1 MKSGGLTVALV
12 KPGSIAEEI
21 GIGQGDR
28 LIAVNGM
35 PVRDLIDY
43 RFLEADENV
52 TLDLQKADGEEWVL
66 ELEKD
71 YDQDLGL
78 EFEGDGFGR
87 TIRCSNHCIF
97 CFVDQM
103 PPDLRKTLYVK
114 DDDYRLSFW
123 SGNFITLTNITRKEM
138 QRIVSMRL
146 SPLYISVH
154 STNPELRR
162 HMLGN
167 KKAGLIMEQLQ
178 ELAAAGIEMH
188 TQVVACPGINDGREL
203 ARTVE
208 DLSGLW
214 PEVRSLAVVP
224 VGLTRFRQSCYPLR
238 GYTRAEARRLLRWL
252 QARQEEFMSTMGNP
266 FVFASDEFYLLS
278 GEEIPPVERYA
289 GFPQLENG
297 VGLTRLFLEE
307 WEKARVRLF
316 RKRIEKNISLV
327 TGVLGEQLLK
337 PMVAALNRVEGLQ
350 AILKVVRN
358 SFFGETTTVAGL
370 ITGTDLLSQVL
381 SSETG
386 DLLVLPA
393 VSLKKD
399 EPVFLDGISL
409 PELSRRLNVPVV
421 AVAGPDQLVDV
432 LLEGSPKAAWFT
444 SAGS

>member
-1 MKSGGLTVALV
+1 MKSGGLTVARV

-28 LIAVNGM
+28 LIAVNDT

-43 RFLEADENV
+43 RFLEADEDIS
-52 TLDLQKADGEEWVL
+52 LELKKADGEEWIL

-71 YDQDLGL
+71 CDQDLGL
-78 EFEGDGFGR
+78 EFEGAGFGR
-87 TIRCSNHCIF
+87 TTRCSNHCIF

-103 PPDLRKTLYVK
+103 PPGLRKTLYVK

-123 SGNFITLTNITRKEM
+123 SGNFITLTNVTGKEM

-162 HMLGN
+162 RMLGN
-167 KKAGLIMEQLQ
+167 SRAGLIMEQLQ

-188 TQVVACPGINDGREL
+188 TQVVACPGLNDGREL

-252 QARQEEFMSTMGNP
+252 RARQEESLRTRGNP

-307 WEKARVRLF
+307 WEEARVRLF
-316 RKRIEKNISLV
+316 RKRIEKKITLV
-327 TGVLGEQLLK
+327 TGVLGKQFLG
-337 PMVAALNRVEGLQ
+337 PVAAALNRVEGLQ
-350 AILKVVRN
+350 ATLKVVRN
-358 SFFGETTTVAGL
+358 DFFGENVTVAGL
-370 ITGTDLLSQVL
+370 ITGADLVSRILP
-381 SSETG
+381 SETG

-409 PELSRRLNVPVV
+409 PELSRRLKVPVA
-421 AVAGPDQLVDV
+421 AVAGPGQLVDV
-432 LLEGSPKAAWFT
+432 LLEGPQKAAW
-444 SAGS
+444 SAGAGS

>member
-1 MKSGGLTVALV
+1 
-12 KPGSIAEEI
+12 
-21 GIGQGDR
+21 
-28 LIAVNGM
+28 M

-43 RFLEADENV
+43 CFLEADEIV
-52 TLDLQKADGEEWVL
+52 TLDFKKADGEEWVL

-78 EFEGDGFGR
+78 EFEGAGFGP
-87 TIRCSNHCIF
+87 TIRCTNHCIF

-103 PPDLRKTLYVK
+103 PPGMRKTLYVK

-123 SGNFITLTNITRKEM
+123 SGNFITLTNLTEKEM

-154 STNPELRR
+154 TTNPELRR
-162 HMLGN
+162 RMLGN
-167 KKAGLIMEQLQ
+167 KKAGLIMKQLQ

-224 VGLTRFRQSCYPLR
+224 VGLTRFRQNCYPLR
-238 GYTRAEARRLLRWL
+238 GYTRAGARELLRWL
-252 QARQEEFMSTMGNP
+252 QARQEEFLTTLGNP

-297 VGLTRLFLEE
+297 VGLTRLFLEK
-307 WEKARVRLF
+307 WEKARARLF
-316 RKRIEKNISLV
+316 RKRVEKKITLV
-327 TGVLGEQLLK
+327 TGVLGEQLLN
-337 PMVAALNRVEGLQ
+337 PVVAALNQVEGLQ
-350 AILKVVRN
+350 ASLKVIRN
-358 SFFGETTTVAGL
+358 RFFGESTTVAGL
-370 ITGTDLLSQVL
+370 ITGTDLLSQVRPP
-381 SSETG
+381 ETG

-409 PELSRRLNVPVV
+409 PELGRRLKVPVA

-432 LLEGSPKAAWFT
+432 LLEGLPKATWFT

>member
-1 MKSGGLTVALV
+1 MNSRGLTVARV

-28 LIAVNGM
+28 LTAINGM

-43 RFLEADENV
+43 CFLEADEIV
-52 TLDLQKADGEEWVL
+52 TLDFKKADGEEWVL

-78 EFEGDGFGR
+78 EFEGAGFGP
-87 TIRCSNHCIF
+87 TIRCTNHCIF

-103 PPDLRKTLYVK
+103 PPGMRKTLYVK

-123 SGNFITLTNITRKEM
+123 SGNFITLTNLTEKEM

-154 STNPELRR
+154 TTNPELRR
-162 HMLGN
+162 RMLGN
-167 KKAGLIMEQLQ
+167 KKAGLIMKQLQ

-224 VGLTRFRQSCYPLR
+224 VGLTRFRQNCYPLR
-238 GYTRAEARRLLRWL
+238 GYPRAGARELLRWL
-252 QARQEEFMSTMGNP
+252 QARQEEFLTTLGNP

-307 WEKARVRLF
+307 WEKARARLF
-316 RKRIEKNISLV
+316 RKRVEKKITLV
-327 TGVLGEQLLK
+327 TGVLGEQLLN
-337 PMVAALNRVEGLQ
+337 PVVAALNQVEGLQ
-350 AILKVVRN
+350 ASLKVIRN
-358 SFFGETTTVAGL
+358 RFFGESTTVAGL
-370 ITGTDLLSQVL
+370 ITGTDLLSQVRPP
-381 SSETG
+381 ETG

-409 PELSRRLNVPVV
+409 PELGRRLKVPVA

-432 LLEGSPKAAWFT
+432 LLEGLPKATWFT

>member
-1 MKSGGLTVALV
+1 MNSRGLTVARV

-28 LIAVNGM
+28 LTAINGM

-43 RFLEADENV
+43 CFLEADEIV
-52 TLDLQKADGEEWVL
+52 TLDFKKADGEEWVL

-78 EFEGDGFGR
+78 EFEGAGFGP
-87 TIRCSNHCIF
+87 TIRCTNHCIF

-103 PPDLRKTLYVK
+103 PPGMRKTLYVK

-123 SGNFITLTNITRKEM
+123 SGNFITLTNLTEKEM

-154 STNPELRR
+154 TTNPELRR
-162 HMLGN
+162 RMLGN
-167 KKAGLIMEQLQ
+167 KKAGLIMKQLQ

-224 VGLTRFRQSCYPLR
+224 VGLTRFRQNCYPLR
-238 GYTRAEARRLLRWL
+238 GYTRAGARELLRWL
-252 QARQEEFMSTMGNP
+252 QARQEEFLTTLGNP

-289 GFPQLENG
+289 GFPQLKNG
-297 VGLTRLFLEE
+297 VVLTRLFLEE
-307 WEKARVRLF
+307 WEKARARLF
-316 RKRIEKNISLV
+316 RKRVEKKITLV
-327 TGVLGEQLLK
+327 TGVLGEQLLN
-337 PMVAALNRVEGLQ
+337 PVVAALNQVEGLQ
-350 AILKVVRN
+350 ASLKVIRN
-358 SFFGETTTVAGL
+358 RFFGESTTVAGL
-370 ITGTDLLSQVL
+370 ITGTDLLSQVRPP
-381 SSETG
+381 ETG

-409 PELSRRLNVPVV
+409 PELGRRLKVPVA

-432 LLEGSPKAAWFT
+432 LLEGLPKATWFT

>member
-1 MKSGGLTVALV
+1 MKSGGLTVARV

-28 LIAVNGM
+28 LIAVNGT
-35 PVRDLIDY
+35 PVCDLIDY
-43 RFLEADENV
+43 RFLEADEDIS
-52 TLDLQKADGEEWVL
+52 LELKKADGEEWVL

-78 EFEGDGFGR
+78 EFDGAGFGR
-87 TIRCSNHCIF
+87 TIRCSNKCIF

-103 PPDLRKTLYVK
+103 PPGMRKTLYVK

-123 SGNFITLTNITRKEM
+123 SGNFITLTNVTGKEM

-162 HMLGN
+162 RMLGN
-167 KKAGLIMEQLQ
+167 SKAGLIMEQLQ
-178 ELAAAGIEMH
+178 ELATAGIEMH
-188 TQVVACPGINDGREL
+188 TQVVACPGLNDGREL

-238 GYTRAEARRLLRWL
+238 CYTREEARRLLRWL
-252 QARQEEFMSTMGNP
+252 QARQEEFLRTMGNP

-297 VGLTRLFLEE
+297 VGLTRLFLDE
-307 WEKARVRLF
+307 WEEVKARLF
-316 RKRIEKNISLV
+316 RKRVEKKITLL
-327 TGVLGEQLLK
+327 TGVLGEQLLE
-337 PMVAALNRVEGLQ
+337 PVAAALNRVEGLQ

-358 SFFGETTTVAGL
+358 GFFGESTTVAGL

-381 SSETG
+381 PSETG

-393 VSLKKD
+393 ISLKKE
-399 EPVFLDGISL
+399 EPVFLDGTSL
-409 PELSRRLNVPVV
+409 PELSRCLKVPVA
-421 AVAGPDQLVDV
+421 AVAGPGQLVDV
-432 LLEGSPKAAWFT
+432 LLEGPQKAAWFT
-444 SAGS
+444 RAGC